1 MSNQEYSEALAQY
14 RSGLQFAPDNSELLS
29 RKSMAEEEVDDF
41 TDAEEDAEKS
51 IDAGGIVRLPI
62 YHQHSFNYCVGT
74 LMIQKGKV
82 SFQPKSGD
90 HGFTVTSKAQIG
102 VAGTL
107 VNRTLPGLSIR

>member
-51 IDAGGIVRLPI
+51 IDAGGIVGLPI